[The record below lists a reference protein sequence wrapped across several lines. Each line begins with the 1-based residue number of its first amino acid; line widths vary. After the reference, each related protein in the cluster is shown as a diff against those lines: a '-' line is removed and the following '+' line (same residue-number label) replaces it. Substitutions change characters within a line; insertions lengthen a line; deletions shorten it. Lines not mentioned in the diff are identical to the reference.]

1 MSTMQAAPKQMAP
14 EARSS
19 VDDAGGPVELAETHT
34 AIVEEAAPT
43 FIPPTAS
50 IRASAANE
58 GVTAWHNSQTV
69 TAMWANAAANNGFAA
84 ISGVGWRRI
93 NPAQETA
100 HQTMVALLSV
110 AHATGGKVNVRI
122 EADNLIHEVYSY

>member
-1 MSTMQAAPKQMAP
+1 MSTMQAAPNQIAP
-14 EARSS
+14 KSRSS
-19 VDDAGGPVELAETHT
+19 VDDVGSPTDLTQAHT
-34 AIVEEAAPT
+34 ATAEEVAPT
-43 FIPPTAS
+43 FIPPNAS
-50 IRASAANE
+50 IQASAADE
-58 GVTAWHNSQTV
+58 GVTAWHSGQTV

-84 ISGVGWRRI
+84 ISGLGWRRI
-93 NPAQETA
+93 NPAEETA